1 MEDGQIVSLYWQRS
15 ESAITATQQKY
26 GSYLLTIARNI
37 LSDPEDS
44 EESVNDTYLAAWN
57 SMPPHKP
64 QVLRTYLGK
73 LTRRISIDCFRRRNR
88 EKRQASEYALSLSE
102 LEECLAGGTM
112 PEEMLEEQALADAI
126 SRYLRTLPERARN
139 SFIGRYYFLDSLGEV
154 ARYCGMSESAA
165 KSLLLRT
172 RRGLREFLQK
182 EGFLL

>member
-1 MEDGQIVSLYWQRS
+1 MEDEQIVSLYWQRS
-15 ESAITATQQKY
+15 ESAIVATQQKY

-37 LSDPEDS
+37 LSDLEDS
-44 EESVNDTYLAAWN
+44 EESINDTYLAAWN
-57 SMPPHKP
+57 SIPPHRP

-73 LTRRISIDCFRRRNR
+73 LTRRISIDLFRMRNR
-88 EKRQASEYALSLSE
+88 EKRRASEYAISLAE

-112 PEEMLEEQALADAI
+112 PEEELEEQALADAI
-126 SRYLRTLPERARN
+126 SRYLRTLPDKARN
-139 SFIGRYYFLDSLGEV
+139 CFIGRYYFLDSLGEV
-154 ARYCGMSESAA
+154 AWYCGISESAA

>member
-15 ESAITATQQKY
+15 ESAIVATQQKY

-57 SMPPHKP
+57 SIPPQQP

-73 LTRRISIDCFRRRNR
+73 LTRRISIDRFRMRTRQ
-88 EKRQASEYALSLSE
+88 KRLGSEYALSLSE
-102 LEECLAGGTM
+102 LEECLAGGTE
-112 PEEMLEEQALADAI
+112 PEETLEAQLLADAV
-126 SRYLRTLPERARN
+126 SRYLRTLPAKARN
-139 SFIGRYYFLDSLGEV
+139 TFIGRYYFLDSLEEV
-154 ARYCGMSESAA
+154 ARYCGITQAAA

-182 EGFLL
+182 EGLIL